1 MQYDVDF
8 TERPRRHLRSP
19 ATAEL
24 LLGVPLVDIPGLK
37 AADRGASFRTWSDE
51 LEQVPTAKDEVALR
65 AELGELELDDA
76 YWLAY
81 GPQCYGLLGNRR
93 VVEAFFDIA
102 TRTRLL
108 LTNAHYD
115 GVVYTKALPD
125 YLASFGYD
133 VVLDEAAPAGAARP
147 GLLRWT
153 SPSGP
158 VEVRFPAYE
167 AGHTVTASAG
177 RALGEDIESWFF
189 TE

>member
-1 MQYDVDF
+1 
-8 TERPRRHLRSP
+8 
-19 ATAEL
+19 
-24 LLGVPLVDIPGLK
+24 
-37 AADRGASFRTWSDE
+37 
-51 LEQVPTAKDEVALR
+51 
-65 AELGELELDDA
+65 
-76 YWLAY
+76 
-81 GPQCYGLLGNRR
+81 

-189 TE
+189 SE